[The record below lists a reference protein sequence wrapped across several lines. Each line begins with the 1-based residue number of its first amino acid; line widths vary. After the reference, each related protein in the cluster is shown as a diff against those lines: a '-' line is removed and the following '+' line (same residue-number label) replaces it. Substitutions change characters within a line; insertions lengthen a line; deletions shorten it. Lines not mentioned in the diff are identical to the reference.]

1 MIKLLSTGANV
12 LCRQLRLPANTLF
25 SRGSCARARFVPAI
39 QSFST
44 GGADGPPK
52 VPATGYIRF
61 LKQQQTELS
70 KQYPDVKYVEI
81 TKKIAQLWQGLT
93 PEQKKPFELEA
104 QAAREKYKEELRQFY
119 ACLSPEQVRALKEM
133 KRQKLERRK
142 TIRMKR
148 ELTVLGKPK
157 RPRTS
162 FNIFMSEHFLEAKG
176 TTMQAKMKSLVDDW
190 ATLHS
195 SLKQTYENL
204 ARDDRVRYAQEMES
218 WEKYMT
224 QIGREDLIRRKA
236 ARKTK
241 EVDAEGAKPK
251 TKNKAAQTDMTIRN
265 ATKKSTRKLK
275 RPEE

>member
-1 MIKLLSTGANV
+1 MVAAV
-12 LCRQLRLPANTLF
+12 
-25 SRGSCARARFVPAI
+25 
-39 QSFST
+39 QSYST
-44 GGADGPPK
+44 GGSSGPPK
-52 VPATGYIRF
+52 IPATGYIRF

-70 KQYPDVKYVEI
+70 KQYPDAKYVEI

-119 ACLSPEQVRALKEM
+119 ARLSPEQVRALKEM
-133 KRQKLERRK
+133 RRQKRERRK

-157 RPRTS
+157 RPRTA

-204 ARDDRVRYAQEMES
+204 ARDDRVRYAHEMES

-224 QIGREDLIRRKA
+224 EIGREDLIRRKA
-236 ARKTK
+236 ARKIK
-241 EVDAEGAKPK
+241 KVDAEGAKPK
-251 TKNKAAQTDMTIRN
+251 TENKAVQTDVTNRN
-265 ATKKSTRKLK
+265 ATEMSTRKLK